1 MIRKNPLKL
10 LGTIFACIAVAEALV
25 LLVLLCIP
33 AIRAQS
39 EALIV
44 LPSVLGLQSLIFGG
58 IGAGFLLHVSR
69 QEKLRQD
76 LLSNGLYET
85 AIVVAIEQ
93 DWRVRVNGRSPYRVI
108 CRLEREGALHEYR
121 SHLIYDLPALQ
132 TGDPIK
138 VYLDWQDDKCFYV
151 DVESASPAVIRHG

>member
-1 MIRKNPLKL
+1 MAERSPEVY
-10 LGTIFACIAVAEALV
+10 GTVSGMDASGR
-25 LLVLLCIP
+25 LLV
-33 AIRAQS
+33 
-39 EALIV
+39 ALDGGAE
-44 LPSVLGLQSLIFGG
+44 GLVEWNEI
-58 IGAGFLLHVSR
+58 SR

-85 AIVVAIEQ
+85 ASVVAIEQ

-108 CRLEREGALHEYR
+108 CRVEREGVLHEYR

-132 TGDPIK
+132 VGDPIK
-138 VYLDWQDDKCFYV
+138 VYLDWQDDKRFYV

>member
-1 MIRKNPLKL
+1 MIRKNPFKL
-10 LGTIFACIAVAEALV
+10 LGIIFACVAAVEALV

-33 AIRAQS
+33 AIRSQS
-39 EALIV
+39 EAMIV

-85 AIVVAIEQ
+85 ASVVAIEQ

-108 CRLEREGALHEYR
+108 CRVEREGVLHEYR
-121 SHLIYDLPALQ
+121 SHQLYDDPGLLP
-132 TGDPIK
+132 GDPVN
-138 VYLDWQDDKCFYV
+138 VYLDRRDDSRYYV
-151 DVESASPAVIRHG
+151 DVESASPAIIRHP